1 MLRFVRR
8 ALAVAAF
15 AFVVAPAAQ
24 ADPGLTATATPAVGA
39 APLNVTLT
47 ASGDDAAFHWVLGD
61 GTFADGA
68 TVHHVYPAGA
78 FTAMVTATRPDGTT
92 AQATATI

>member
-61 GTFADGA
+61 GTSPTARPSI
-68 TVHHVYPAGA
+68 T
-78 FTAMVTATRPDGTT
+78 FTRWARSRPR
-92 AQATATI
+92 